1 VFTVSFS
8 IFLIFSHFFHTGFID
23 LENKFFSQDFDEDKK
38 IIILLG
44 SSHVGQL
51 NTTHIEEYITKKN
64 PEYKIY
70 NLAYGADTPERRLE
84 SLDKLISLKPT
95 LVLYGISYRDL
106 SIPIMNN
113 NLFPDPKLYF
123 HDFASSFGTNLEIN
137 NPKLITLE
145 YIRNAQNNSILFV
158 PTERITFPNT
168 PFFVYYAPSQMSIVN
183 ETELGKRAFTSEAA
197 SINIVEPS
205 INRQTISLIKLV
217 NGLERNGAKVVL
229 FTAPL
234 HKFYLEEL
242 TNSQNETFNKTLEK
256 ISNESQ
262 VKIYNLT
269 EKYSDLPIWIN
280 VGHIAF
286 NKNSLIYSDDISKII
301 EEEIE
306 R

>member
-1 VFTVSFS
+1 M
-8 IFLIFSHFFHTGFID
+8 
-23 LENKFFSQDFDEDKK
+23 
-38 IIILLG
+38 
-44 SSHVGQL
+44 
-51 NTTHIEEYITKKN
+51 
-64 PEYKIY
+64 
-70 NLAYGADTPERRLE
+70 AYGADTPERRLE

-95 LVLYGISYRDL
+95 LVLYGISYRDF
-106 SIPIMNN
+106 SIPIINN

-123 HDFASSFGTNLEIN
+123 HDFVSSFGTNLEIN

-145 YIRNAQNNSILFV
+145 YIRNAQSNSILFV
-158 PTERITFPNT
+158 PTEEITFPNT
-168 PFFVYYAPSQMSIVN
+168 PFFIYYAPSQMNIVN
-183 ETELGKRAFTSEAA
+183 ETELEKRAFTSEAA

-229 FTAPL
+229 FTTPL

-256 ISNESQ
+256 ISDESR

-280 VGHIAF
+280 VGHVAF